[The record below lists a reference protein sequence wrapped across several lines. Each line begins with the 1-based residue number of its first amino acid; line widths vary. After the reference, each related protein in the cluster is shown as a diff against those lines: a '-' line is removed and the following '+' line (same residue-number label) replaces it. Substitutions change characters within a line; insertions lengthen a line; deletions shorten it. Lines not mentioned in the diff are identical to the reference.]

1 MIRSSRHSLSNS
13 NIDKLKLL
21 SEFLNEYRKI
31 SQELTDYIWANGWKQ
46 NNWEFDVKNNKLNLA
61 PMLTSDIVQSAGI
74 KTKLSGRALKCC
86 MTQVSGMIRAEVEKQ
101 SKRIYVLNKKKKE
114 GVSKKRLKNLIKK
127 LKENIPQ
134 KPNCSNIKAELNS
147 ICIDI
152 KDGAFF
158 DKFIQ
163 LKSIFKTRER
173 VKFPFNFHKHA
184 IELKNKSVRMLN
196 SVMISDNY
204 IDLRW
209 EIEEPKKKETGETVG
224 GDQGYKDV
232 LNIANANYSAKTPS
246 NCPHGHSL
254 ESIIEKASRK
264 RKGSRAFKRA
274 KEHQKNFINW
284 SLNNINLNNIKQINL
299 EKIWNIGYKS
309 GRSRKMSH
317 WQNTLIRDKVICI
330 CETNGVHF
338 VEQSSTYKSQR
349 CFSCGNVRKSNRKGR
364 VYECKNCGNID
375 DADHNAALNHSINL
389 PEIPYDFR
397 KLNLNRKDG
406 FIWNLEGVF
415 DLDGRR
421 LQSLPHV
428 ES

>member
-31 SQELTDYIWANGWKQ
+31 SQELTDYIWTNGWKQ
-46 NNWEFDVKNNKLNLA
+46 NNWEFDVKNNKLDLA
-61 PMLTSDIVQSAGI
+61 PMLTSDIIQSAGI

-114 GVSKKRLKNLIKK
+114 GVSKRRLKNLIKK

-134 KPNCSNIKAELNS
+134 KPNCANIKAELNS

-152 KDGAFF
+152 KDGEFF

-173 VKFPFNFHKHA
+173 VKLPFNFHKHA

-196 SVMISDNY
+196 SALISDSY

-209 EIEEPKKKETGETVG
+209 EIKEPKKKETGETVG

-254 ESIIEKASRK
+254 ESIIEKVSRK
-264 RKGSRAFKRA
+264 RKGSKAFKRA
-274 KEHQKNFINW
+274 KEHQKNFVNW
-284 SLNNINLNNIKQINL
+284 SLNKIDLNNIKQINL

-317 WQNTLIRDKVICI
+317 WQNTLIRDKVICL

-349 CFSCGNVRKSNRKGR
+349 CFSCGNVRKSNRKGK
-364 VYECKNCGNID
+364 VYGCKSCGNID

-406 FIWNLEGVF
+406 FIWNSEGLF

-421 LQSLPHV
+421 LQSPPHV
-428 ES
+428 